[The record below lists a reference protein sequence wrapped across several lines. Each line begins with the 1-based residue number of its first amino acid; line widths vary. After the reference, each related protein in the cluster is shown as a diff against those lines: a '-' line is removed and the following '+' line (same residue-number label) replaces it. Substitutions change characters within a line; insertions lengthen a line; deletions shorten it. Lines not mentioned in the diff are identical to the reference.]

1 MRMNSPSADK
11 RVQWDS
17 ALSHWESE
25 QADCEATV
33 QLWPLK
39 DRNAMEEL
47 LGTDGACLIALRA
60 TAKEHEN
67 LNWKLNLLQFMCI
80 DWHYFCWSH
89 RGTGTLWCHFCIS
102 EKVLAASTAKLKRH
116 SKASSASVSCMLLV
130 LICRTCDL
138 FKTWCTHEILH
149 ICVHT

>member
-1 MRMNSPSADK
+1 MCMNSPSADK

-33 QLWPLK
+33 QLWLLK

-47 LGTDGACLIALRA
+47 LGTDGACLIALGA

-67 LNWKLNLLQFMCI
+67 LN
-80 DWHYFCWSH
+80 
-89 RGTGTLWCHFCIS
+89 
-102 EKVLAASTAKLKRH
+102 
-116 SKASSASVSCMLLV
+116 
-130 LICRTCDL
+130 
-138 FKTWCTHEILH
+138 
-149 ICVHT
+149 